1 MSQKFAAYP
10 PGQPY
15 PAPINVYPASRPT
28 SLLSELLEE
37 SSEESSEEEPLD
49 EEQGGSFK
57 PPKSVDKSEALF
69 TMYLDRSDEDDRKTT
84 EKWKGECDAILV
96 FVSDSYKP
104 YLRVPFPY

>member
-1 MSQKFAAYP
+1 MIFLSIAVTTLQLILRVCRQSCWRSRQK
-10 PGQPY
+10 
-15 PAPINVYPASRPT
+15 SRQD
-28 SLLSELLEE
+28 
-37 SSEESSEEEPLD
+37 SEEELLD
-49 EEQGGSFK
+49 EEQGGPSK

-69 TMYLDRSDEDDRKTT
+69 TMYLDRSDEDDSKTT

>member
-1 MSQKFAAYP
+1 MWVALQVDDVFVHYCDYFAAY
-10 PGQPY
+10 
-15 PAPINVYPASRPT
+15 SS
-28 SLLSELLEE
+28 SLPSELLEE
-37 SSEESSEEEPLD
+37 SSDESSEEELLD
-49 EEQGGSFK
+49 EEQGSPSK
-57 PPKSVDKSEALF
+57 PPKPVDKSEALF